1 MEIDEN
7 IESCS
12 NKKLKKDYSLSLHP
26 DRLNSTNMI
35 VNEIS
40 IYWTLDL
47 SFINPFFIIPLI
59 KKWMVHES
67 VTHLSKYIKFST
79 TERKFCHA
87 VGK

>member
-40 IYWTLDL
+40 IY
-47 SFINPFFIIPLI
+47 
-59 KKWMVHES
+59 
-67 VTHLSKYIKFST
+67 
-79 TERKFCHA
+79 
-87 VGK
+87 